1 MEFLD
6 SSSSS
11 SDLSDYEVSNGE
23 STEAMLALN
32 LPHTLSRP
40 HICHFFSTNNIS
52 DINDKYEAAS
62 CQAGEQISELRAEKS
77 IHYFIIMSDL
87 LIVIYSSSSSP
98 TQQHQTGAQISEL

>member
-40 HICHFFSTNNIS
+40 HICHFFSTQIFLHI
-52 DINDKYEAAS
+52 DL
-62 CQAGEQISELRAEKS
+62 EQKRYELR
-77 IHYFIIMSDL
+77 
-87 LIVIYSSSSSP
+87 
-98 TQQHQTGAQISEL
+98 

>member
-40 HICHFFSTNNIS
+40 HICHFFSTKVLFGLN
-52 DINDKYEAAS
+52 
-62 CQAGEQISELRAEKS
+62 
-77 IHYFIIMSDL
+77 F
-87 LIVIYSSSSSP
+87 SP
-98 TQQHQTGAQISEL
+98 HKGV